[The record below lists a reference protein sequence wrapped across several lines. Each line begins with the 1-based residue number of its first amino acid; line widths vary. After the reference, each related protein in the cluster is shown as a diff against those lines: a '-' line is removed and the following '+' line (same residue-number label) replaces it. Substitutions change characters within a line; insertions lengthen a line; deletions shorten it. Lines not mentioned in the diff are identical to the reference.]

1 MKIQG
6 KNVASKITIGTI
18 ARFASAKGIPMKR
31 VDEFLDN
38 ITTDDLF
45 DLFLSGLKDSKL
57 TLDDLYDEWDENSSF
72 IGELSIYISEQL
84 DPKNPA
90 VVK

>member
-6 KNVASKITIGTI
+6 KNVASKITIATI
-18 ARFASAKGIPMKR
+18 AKFASAKGVPMKR

-45 DLFLSGLKDSKL
+45 GLFLSGIKDSKL
-57 TLDDLYDEWDENSSF
+57 TINDLYDEWEENPEF
-72 IGELSIYISEQL
+72 IGELSTYIGEQL
-84 DPKNPA
+84 DPKNQA